1 MLTIFNY
8 YPKMGKTI
16 FLNVFGACDGGM
28 SSLIF
33 VRANRK
39 KNSSKT
45 QQQKIPL
52 TRGQKQFCPFG
63 GLKKFYLFSIKFSF
77 ERLLFEVQYAK
88 GTGDICKFS
97 RENLHFSDLCD
108 LKKLNLGRAAKF
120 ADFWN

>member
-39 KNSSKT
+39 KNSTTKNSIDPGSKT
-45 QQQKIPL
+45 VLPIWRPKKIL
-52 TRGQKQFCPFG
+52 FVF
-63 GLKKFYLFSIKFSF
+63 LKILF
-77 ERLLFEVQYAK
+77 
-88 GTGDICKFS
+88 
-97 RENLHFSDLCD
+97 
-108 LKKLNLGRAAKF
+108 
-120 ADFWN
+120 